1 MVCARCGH
9 RPVDDGLLVA
19 WLLSAEHLSEDQF
32 ESVSERIK
40 SGETIRPS
48 TKQLRKAR
56 KALGRSFTS
65 DPGLTGTQRLLLL
78 ALSFGLTPL
87 PAWVCFFWWIS
98 ARPRAAWQALSI
110 GVPASVVFF
119 ILGVAIMFG

>member
-9 RPVDDGLLVA
+9 RPIDDGLLVA
-19 WLLSAEHLSEDQF
+19 WLLSSEHLSEDQF
-32 ESVSERIK
+32 ESVAARIK
-40 SGETIRPS
+40 AGEVIRPS
-48 TKQLRKAR
+48 NKQLKQAR
-56 KALGRSFTS
+56 KALGRSFAS

-98 ARPRAAWQALSI
+98 VRPRAAWQALSI
-110 GVPASVVFF
+110 GAPATAVFTL
-119 ILGVAIMFG
+119 LGLGIMFS